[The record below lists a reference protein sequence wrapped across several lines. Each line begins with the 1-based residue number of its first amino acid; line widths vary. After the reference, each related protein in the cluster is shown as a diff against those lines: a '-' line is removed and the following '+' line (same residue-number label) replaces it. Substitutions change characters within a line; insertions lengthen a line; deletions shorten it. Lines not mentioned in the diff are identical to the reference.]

1 MNVLLLQGGAKK
13 NGNTAKV
20 LGWVTEEL
28 IRLGHSVDTQYLHSK
43 NLKGCMGCAKCKETE
58 TVPGCIQKDDMP
70 EILEKMIQSDVVVFS
85 SPLYFWGVNA
95 QLKAVIDRTFS
106 LYTNA
111 NTPKHASLIEGQ
123 RQALLMTGG
132 GPFDNNAAEAFTA
145 FGRMQKYHKTVHAGQ
160 LFVGGCSTPDNL
172 DSSVRNQAVEF
183 ARTLVKSS

>member
-13 NGNTAKV
+13 KGNTAKV
-20 LGWVTEEL
+20 LEWVTNEL
-28 IRLGHSVDTQYLHSK
+28 IRLGHSVETVYLHSK
-43 NLKGCMGCAKCKETE
+43 NLKGCMGCGKCKETE
-58 TVPGCIQKDDMP
+58 ETPGCIQKDDMP
-70 EILEKMIQSDVVVFS
+70 DILDKMTQSDAVVFS

-111 NTPKHASLIEGQ
+111 NTPEQASLVEGQ

-145 FGRMQKYHKTVHAGQ
+145 FGRMQKYHKAVHAGQ
-160 LFVGGCSTPDNL
+160 LFVGGCSTPENL
-172 DSSVRNQAVEF
+172 DDSIQSQAVEF
-183 ARTLVKSS
+183 ARTLTK